1 MSLVGRL
8 EDLALPD
15 IFQIISLSKKTGTL
29 VVRSR
34 KGTGMVVFKSGQVIQ
49 AGSDSIRDSLG
60 NILVSQGM
68 VDQGDLAVALALQKS
83 APDKPLGMILAETG
97 ATTSKVIE
105 DVVRQQIEDIIYDL
119 LAWEEGFFNF
129 ELGEIAPKD
138 KIEIDTHDLL
148 LKSGLSAEYLLMEG
162 TRILDEKRK
171 DQKKKAPPSHPSTKT
186 APAAKAAPAPKAAP
200 AAKRAVPEAPPAPK
214 PAPAQPPRPAP
225 VVRTSYEPAKEEF
238 RAKIETEESS
248 KQLTTL
254 KSMFDELRF
263 PTATA
268 EVTLLILRY
277 ASEVVNRAVLF
288 MAKKDEVRG
297 LGQFG
302 IELPSGAS
310 PDKVVR
316 NIRIPLSE
324 PSLFRNVI
332 ESRRTYLGPLEVSQ
346 QNSYFVNEAGG
357 LRPDTV
363 LAIPL
368 IVDDKIVL
376 IVYGDN
382 LPDQKP
388 IRGVET
394 LEIFMNQAGMAL
406 EKALLQRKLTE
417 LQKESK

>member
-34 KGTGMVVFKSGQVIQ
+34 KGSGMIVFKNGQVVQ
-49 AGSDSIRDSLG
+49 AGSDVIRDSLG

-68 VDQGDLAVALALQKS
+68 VDQADLAAALARQKMS
-83 APDKPLGMILAETG
+83 PDKPLGMILVETK
-97 ATTSKVIE
+97 ATTAQVIE
-105 DVVRQQIEDIIYDL
+105 DVVRQQIEEIIYDL

-129 ELGEIAPKD
+129 ELGEVVPKD
-138 KIEIDTHDLL
+138 KIEVDTQDLL

-171 DQKKKAPPSHPSTKT
+171 GQGRKT
-186 APAAKAAPAPKAAP
+186 SPAAKPQATPKASSPPDPFAE
-200 AAKRAVPEAPPAPK
+200 EAPPPSSV
-214 PAPAQPPRPAP
+214 PSRPAP
-225 VVRTSYEPAKEEF
+225 VTRTSSKPAREEF
-238 RAKIETEESS
+238 RSKIENESPS
-248 KQLTTL
+248 KQITTL

-268 EVTLLILRY
+268 EVTLLTLRY
-277 ASEVVNRAVLF
+277 ASEVVNRAILF
-288 MAKKDEVRG
+288 MVKKDEVRG

-302 IELPSGAS
+302 IELASGAS

-316 NIRIPLSE
+316 NIRIPLNT

-332 ESRRTYLGPLEVSQ
+332 ESRRTYLGPMESND
-346 QNSYFVNEAGG
+346 QNNYFVNEVGG
-357 LRPDTV
+357 SRPDVV
-363 LAIPL
+363 LALPL
-368 IVDDKIVL
+368 VVDNKVAL

-382 LPDQKP
+382 LPDLKS

-406 EKALLQRKLTE
+406 EKALLERKLAE
-417 LQKESK
+417 LEKEKK

>member
-34 KGTGMVVFKSGQVIQ
+34 KGTGMVVFKSGQVVQ

-68 VDQGDLAVALALQKS
+68 VEQADLSAALAAQKS
-83 APDKPLGMILAETG
+83 APDKPLGMILVEKG
-97 ATTSKVIE
+97 ATTSKIIE
-105 DVVRQQIEDIIYDL
+105 DVVRQQIEEIIYDL

-129 ELGEIAPKD
+129 ELGDIAPKD

-162 TRILDEKRK
+162 TRILDERRK
-171 DQKKKAPPSHPSTKT
+171 DQTKKSPPSASSPKT
-186 APAAKAAPAPKAAP
+186 SPAPRAAPAVKRAAP
-200 AAKRAVPEAPPAPK
+200 EAAQAPK

-225 VVRTSYEPAKEEF
+225 VVRSSYEPAKEEF
-238 RAKIETEESS
+238 RTKIETEEPS

-277 ASEVVNRAVLF
+277 ASEVVNRAILF

-302 IELPSGAS
+302 IELASGLS

-324 PSLFRNVI
+324 PSLFRNIV
-332 ESRRTYLGPLEVSQ
+332 ETKRTYLGPLEASE

-357 LRPDTV
+357 MKPDTV

-368 IVDDKIVL
+368 IVDGKIAL

-406 EKALLQRKLTE
+406 EKALLERKLAE

>member
-34 KGTGMVVFKSGQVIQ
+34 KGTGMVVFKDGQVIQ
-49 AGSDSIRDSLG
+49 AASDSIRDSLG

-68 VDQGDLAVALALQKS
+68 LAEASLSRALSLQERETE
-83 APDKPLGMILAETG
+83 KPLGMILVEMG
-97 ATTSKVIE
+97 AVSTQTLES
-105 DVVRQQIEDIIYDL
+105 VVRKQIEEIIYDL

-138 KIEIDTHDLL
+138 KIEIDTQDFL
-148 LKSGLSAEYLLMEG
+148 LKSGISAEYLLMEG
-162 TRILDEKRK
+162 TRLLDERRQGERK
-171 DQKKKAPPSHPSTKT
+171 PASPRTEPTAAPPRKPPTAHHP
-186 APAAKAAPAPKAAP
+186 
-200 AAKRAVPEAPPAPK
+200 
-214 PAPAQPPRPAP
+214 
-225 VVRTSYEPAKEEF
+225 SYEPAKEEF
-238 RAKIETEESS
+238 RTRIEKEEPRHD
-248 KQLTTL
+248 LTAL

-277 ASEVVNRAVLF
+277 ASEVVNRAILF
-288 MAKKDEVRG
+288 MVKKDEVRG

-302 IELPSGAS
+302 IELKGKS
-310 PDKVVR
+310 PDQVVR
-316 NIRIPLSE
+316 NIKIPLNK
-324 PSLFRNVI
+324 PSLFLTVI
-332 ESRRTYLGPLEVSQ
+332 DSRRSYVGELEQNECNAYLSTEL
-346 QNSYFVNEAGG
+346 GG
-357 LRPDTV
+357 TVPDSV

-368 IVDDKIVL
+368 IVDGKIAL

-382 LPDQKP
+382 LPDHKP
-388 IRGVET
+388 IRGVDT

-406 EKALLQRKLTE
+406 EKALLEKRLSE
-417 LQKESK
+417 LQKEKP

>member
-1 MSLVGRL
+1 
-8 EDLALPD
+8 
-15 IFQIISLSKKTGTL
+15 
-29 VVRSR
+29 
-34 KGTGMVVFKSGQVIQ
+34 
-49 AGSDSIRDSLG
+49 
-60 NILVSQGM
+60 
-68 VDQGDLAVALALQKS
+68 
-83 APDKPLGMILAETG
+83 
-97 ATTSKVIE
+97 
-105 DVVRQQIEDIIYDL
+105 
-119 LAWEEGFFNF
+119 
-129 ELGEIAPKD
+129 
-138 KIEIDTHDLL
+138 
-148 LKSGLSAEYLLMEG
+148 
-162 TRILDEKRK
+162 
-171 DQKKKAPPSHPSTKT
+171 
-186 APAAKAAPAPKAAP
+186 
-200 AAKRAVPEAPPAPK
+200 
-214 PAPAQPPRPAP
+214 
-225 VVRTSYEPAKEEF
+225 
-238 RAKIETEESS
+238 
-248 KQLTTL
+248 
-254 KSMFDELRF
+254 MFDELRF

-277 ASEVVNRAVLF
+277 ASEVVNRAILF

-302 IELPSGAS
+302 IELTSGES

-316 NIRIPLSE
+316 NIRIPLTE

-368 IVDDKIVL
+368 IVEGKIAL

-406 EKALLQRKLTE
+406 EKALLERKLAE